1 MKIQDLLE
9 SADDELIQDWKAS
22 RKLCL
27 KKVPDYKLGASALS
41 SCKSQGLRKRNSK
54 VKVTVK
60 GKRKKI
66 GRRRLKG
73 KKYGGHLPDYSQKA

>member
-1 MKIQDLLE
+1 MKIVDLME
-9 SADDELIQDWKAS
+9 SDDQLIQDWKAS

-27 KKVPDYKLGASALS
+27 KKVPDHKLGASALS

-54 VKVTVK
+54 VKVSIK

-66 GRRRLKG
+66 GRRKLKG
-73 KKYGGHLPDYSQKA
+73 KAYGGSLPDYSN

>member
-1 MKIQDLLE
+1 MKIIDLVE
-9 SADDELIQDWKAS
+9 SNDDQLIQDWKAS

-27 KKVPDYKLGASALS
+27 SKKKDSKLGASALS

-54 VKVTVK
+54 VKITVK

-66 GRRRLKG
+66 GRRKMRG
-73 KKYGGHLPDYSQKA
+73 KKYGGILPDYS

>member
-9 SADDELIQDWKAS
+9 SEEDQLIQDWKAS

-27 KKVPDYKLGASALS
+27 SKKSDKRLGASALS
-41 SCKSQGLRKRNSK
+41 SCKAQGLRKRNSK
-54 VKVTVK
+54 VKVTIK

-66 GRRRLKG
+66 GRRKMKG
-73 KKYGGHLPDYSQKA
+73 RKYGGPAPDWS

>member
-1 MKIQDLLE
+1 MKIVDLME
-9 SADDELIQDWKAS
+9 SDDQLIQDWKAS

-27 KKVPDYKLGASALS
+27 KKVPDHKLGASALA

-66 GRRRLKG
+66 GRRKLKG
-73 KKYGGHLPDYSQKA
+73 KKYGGSLPDYSN

>member
-9 SADDELIQDWKAS
+9 NVDDELIQDWKAS

-27 KKVPDYKLGASALS
+27 KKVPDSRLGASALS

-66 GRRRLKG
+66 GRRKIKG
-73 KKYGGHLPDYSQKA
+73 KKYGGSLPDYSA